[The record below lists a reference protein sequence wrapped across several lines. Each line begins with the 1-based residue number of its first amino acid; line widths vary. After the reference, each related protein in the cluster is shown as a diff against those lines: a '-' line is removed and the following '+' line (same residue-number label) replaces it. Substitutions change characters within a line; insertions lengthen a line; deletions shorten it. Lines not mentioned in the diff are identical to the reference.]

1 MTHRKNFINIYEV
14 AQKEHYSMI
23 VNSTICDFILT
34 YAGYAV
40 DDQRRLRVL
49 QIMAN
54 TLNILIR

>member
-1 MTHRKNFINIYEV
+1 
-14 AQKEHYSMI
+14 MI